1 MPRRMTKGKDWAA
14 CHQQTYVQKRV
25 LEDSGKSGTI
35 CQMKASSFLV
45 PRQGYALSFR
55 LRRDF
60 MKTIKHDIMKSG
72 KNVLRSFR
80 DFFDRIF

>member
-1 MPRRMTKGKDWAA
+1 MGSLSSTDLWR
-14 CHQQTYVQKRV
+14 KRV

-45 PRQGYALSFR
+45 PCQGYGLCFR

-60 MKTIKHDIMKSG
+60 MKTIKCDIMKSG
-72 KNVLRSFR
+72 WNVLRSFR
-80 DFFDRIF
+80 DFALTESFNALDV